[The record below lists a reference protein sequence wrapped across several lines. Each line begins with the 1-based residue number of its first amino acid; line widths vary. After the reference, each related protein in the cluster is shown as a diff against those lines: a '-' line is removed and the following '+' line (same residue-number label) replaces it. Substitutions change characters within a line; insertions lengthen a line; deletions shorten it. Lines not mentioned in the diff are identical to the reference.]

1 MADIEELIGTGLKA
15 VIETLRGEY
24 SYNRLSEAGL
34 GSRSGAPTLQRMGS
48 AAEPI
53 DRAPECR
60 SLTMAATCLNAV
72 QPLKLTSGDLYL
84 AAGVTMEHAGLLEG
98 IRRQPRAEAVAQIL
112 GDRIPTLDIGRL
124 STLKRVGDGL
134 ADAQDADAR
143 ITELRARITELETQL
158 AAQPPRPRSR
168 RS

>member
-1 MADIEELIGTGLKA
+1 MDIAELVDAGLKA
-15 VIETLRGEY
+15 LINTLRGEY

-34 GSRSGAPTLQRMGS
+34 GTRSGAPTLQRMAS

-72 QPLKLTSGDLYL
+72 QPLHITSGDLYL
-84 AAGVTMEHAGLLEG
+84 AAGISMEHAGLLDG
-98 IRRQPRAEAVAQIL
+98 LRRQPRTEAVAAVL
-112 GDRIPTLDIGRL
+112 GDRIPTLNISHL

-134 ADAQDADAR
+134 ADAQDADTR
-143 ITELRARITELETQL
+143 ITELRARITELEAEL
-158 AAQPPRPRSR
+158 AAVGPRPRGR